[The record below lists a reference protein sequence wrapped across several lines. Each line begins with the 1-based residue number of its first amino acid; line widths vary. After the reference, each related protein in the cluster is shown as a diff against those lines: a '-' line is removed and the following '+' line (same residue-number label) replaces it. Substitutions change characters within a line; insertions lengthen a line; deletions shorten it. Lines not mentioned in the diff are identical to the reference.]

1 MNSPSLFS
9 SIGLVFII
17 LYQFGVI
24 LLKESLL
31 YLLKNSLEI
40 ILITLLMFY
49 HHQSLG
55 YRYLSKPLYNPI
67 VCCIY

>member
-1 MNSPSLFS
+1 MNSPLFS

-17 LYQFGVI
+17 LHQSGII
-24 LLKESLL
+24 LLEESLL
-31 YLLKNSLEI
+31 YLWKNSLEI